1 MTSSVFRYLNLLA
14 IAAATNWIWTSLAS
28 SFNPQE
34 TLTSAICGTSQ
45 IADANIPYVISSN
58 LKYGESPIKHCNGS
72 WHRKNCREGVLAT
85 TNSLKVG
92 YFCIRRDTFF
102 ALSGSFRS
110 RTKSCDNLS
119 CGAKYVPLSFFLFTN
134 SWDTVVNSI

>member
-45 IADANIPYVISSN
+45 MADANNPYVISSN
-58 LKYGESPIKHCNGS
+58 QSIAMDLGIERIVAKEY
-72 WHRKNCREGVLAT
+72 WRLQ
-85 TNSLKVG
+85 
-92 YFCIRRDTFF
+92 IR
-102 ALSGSFRS
+102 
-110 RTKSCDNLS
+110 
-119 CGAKYVPLSFFLFTN
+119 
-134 SWDTVVNSI
+134 

>member
-1 MTSSVFRYLNLLA
+1 MLVDFFKRRSWNSILFSLDSSQFFVIFFNDVCSFMEKCWHASDNGLWVEIAIELFEKPALKLKRKSITSSVFRYLNLLA

-58 LKYGESPIKHCNGS
+58 LKHGESPIKH
-72 WHRKNCREGVLAT
+72 
-85 TNSLKVG
+85 
-92 YFCIRRDTFF
+92 
-102 ALSGSFRS
+102 
-110 RTKSCDNLS
+110 
-119 CGAKYVPLSFFLFTN
+119 
-134 SWDTVVNSI
+134 